1 MQEII
6 AELSA
11 AVLFRIIGKQLG
23 DTLGN
28 AYRYIEAY
36 AKKLGIKPHC
46 ACMKVIGD
54 TEKVLNLI
62 LGAGKKIVQN

>member
-11 AVLFRIIGKQLG
+11 AVLCRVIGKQPG

-28 AYRYIEAY
+28 SYRYIDAY

-46 ACMKVIGD
+46 ACMKVMGD
-54 TEKVLNLI
+54 TEKVLHLI
-62 LGAGKKIVQN
+62 LDAGKMVVQN

>member
-1 MQEII
+1 MKEII

-11 AVLFRIIGKQLG
+11 AVLCRIIGKQPG

-28 AYRYIEAY
+28 SFRYIESY

-46 ACMKVIGD
+46 ACMKVMGD
-54 TEKVLNLI
+54 TEKVLHLI
-62 LGAGKKIVQN
+62 LDAGKKIIQN

>member
-11 AVLFRIIGKQLG
+11 AVLCRVIGKRSA

-28 AYRYIEAY
+28 SYRYIDAY

-46 ACMKVIGD
+46 ACMKVMGD
-54 TEKVLNLI
+54 TEKVLHLI
-62 LGAGKKIVQN
+62 LDAGKKIVQN

>member
-11 AVLFRIIGKQLG
+11 SVLCRIIGKHPG

-28 AYRYIEAY
+28 SYRYIEAY

-46 ACMKVIGD
+46 ACVKVMGD
-54 TEKVLNLI
+54 TEKVLLLI
-62 LGAGKKIVQN
+62 LDAGTNVVQH